1 MMMMTL
7 GVVRVRG
14 CPRQGPVQCAQGKQR
29 GDAGLWLVE
38 SDHMIW
44 ILVLLVKSDHI
55 ILLLISDWLQGKD
68 EADFMKKKLADQ
80 LKVSNIESKFAS
92 TYDAVEQ
99 EIKAS
104 TVSLP

>member
-1 MMMMTL
+1 MNTCL
-7 GVVRVRG
+7 
-14 CPRQGPVQCAQGKQR
+14 
-29 GDAGLWLVE
+29 
-38 SDHMIW
+38 
-44 ILVLLVKSDHI
+44 LLVKSDHI
-55 ILLLISDWLQGKD
+55 ILTLNSEWLQGKD

>member
-1 MMMMTL
+1 M
-7 GVVRVRG
+7 
-14 CPRQGPVQCAQGKQR
+14 
-29 GDAGLWLVE
+29 
-38 SDHMIW
+38 
-44 ILVLLVKSDHI
+44 
-55 ILLLISDWLQGKD
+55 QGKD